1 MIKERLVEEMK
12 KALKEKNFIRLDTIR
27 LALAEIKNQEIE
39 KRQPLDEDESIQ
51 VLKKGVKK
59 IEDSLEYFERGNRPD
74 LIRKAKLEIS
84 TLQEF
89 LPAQLTIEEIEALV
103 DEVLSASSEKRSFGL
118 VMKEV
123 MSKVAN
129 RADGAQVSAI
139 VKQKLS
145 EV

>member
-145 EV
+145 EG

>member
-27 LALAEIKNQEIE
+27 LALAEIKNKEIE

>member
-1 MIKERLVEEMK
+1 
-12 KALKEKNFIRLDTIR
+12 
-27 LALAEIKNQEIE
+27 LAEIKNKEIE

>member
-12 KALKEKNFIRLDTIR
+12 KALKETNFIRLDTIR

>member
-1 MIKERLVEEMK
+1 
-12 KALKEKNFIRLDTIR
+12 
-27 LALAEIKNQEIE
+27 
-39 KRQPLDEDESIQ
+39 
-51 VLKKGVKK
+51 
-59 IEDSLEYFERGNRPD
+59 
-74 LIRKAKLEIS
+74 
-84 TLQEF
+84 
-89 LPAQLTIEEIEALV
+89 
-103 DEVLSASSEKRSFGL
+103 VLSASSEKRSFGL